1 MPKSK
6 GSEWISGNEATAIL
20 SKNSGRDITSAY
32 LRLIAR
38 QGKIRMRAVDGRT
51 NEYYRT
57 DVEGYKVRPR
67 SRADREAMEKSA
79 EEAA

>member
-1 MPKSK
+1 MPRHKSD
-6 GSEWISGNEATAIL
+6 EWISGNEATDIL
-20 SKNSGRDITSAY
+20 SKNSGREITSAY

-51 NEYYRT
+51 NEYYRP

-67 SRADREAMEKSA
+67 SRAEREAMEK
-79 EEAA
+79 AAKDAA